1 MHIAAKHTK
10 IEKIQTNNL
19 KEFEKI
25 QGNIPAFESRQGKK
39 SGILY
44 IYDNTMSRLKTAEKK
59 SILIVEKTMN
69 KL

>member
-1 MHIAAKHTK
+1 LHIAAKHTK

-44 IYDNTMSRLKTAEKK
+44 NI
-59 SILIVEKTMN
+59 
-69 KL
+69 